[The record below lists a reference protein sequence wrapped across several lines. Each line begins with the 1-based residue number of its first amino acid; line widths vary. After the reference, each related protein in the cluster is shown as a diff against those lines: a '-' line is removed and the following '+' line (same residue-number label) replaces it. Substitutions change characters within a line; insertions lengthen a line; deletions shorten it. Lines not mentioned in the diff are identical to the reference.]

1 MMTEK
6 ELMEIKINAYQIIEK
21 TVKTSGNS
29 GRVYVPIDWVGKKV
43 KVVLL
48 EPLQA
53 ESSNGNN
60 GGGSNVRFPDRYYK
74 FI

>member
-1 MMTEK
+1 MMEK

-21 TVKTSGNS
+21 TVKPSGNS

-48 EPLQA
+48 EPLQVD
-53 ESSNGNN
+53 SSNGNN
-60 GGGSNVRFPDRYYK
+60 GGGR
-74 FI
+74 